1 MKQKLFKLTVLAL
14 SIHSVMVYAGH
25 NYNTEINLDSQNTYD
40 SEFKDRYGTLF
51 AADTVNI
58 NFKEDQN
65 ISGKAEYL
73 KLSTRYNENKD
84 NRNLYFIGKSKETV
98 GGAKQR

>member
-25 NYNTEINLDSQNTYD
+25 NFNTEINLDSQNTYD

-51 AADTVNI
+51 AANTVNI

-65 ISGKAEYL
+65 ISGKAGYL
-73 KLSTRYNENKD
+73 KLSATKNQNKED
-84 NRNLYFIGKSKETV
+84 RILSFIGKSKET
-98 GGAKQR
+98 GEGAKQR

>member
-84 NRNLYFIGKSKETV
+84 NRNLSFIGKSKETV
-98 GGAKQR
+98 GAKQR